1 MDRVARLSN
10 PQRRELFTE
19 TAARLGMTPA
29 VVEKDFW
36 VTWVLERLFAVPA
49 LSRLLMFK
57 GGTSLSKAYG
67 LIERFSED
75 IDLILDWRVLGGDDP
90 LAERSATQQN
100 KLNKEID
107 QQAQGYIAGPLLAQV
122 SAALADVCACGIG
135 TDDPHVIEV
144 RYPAAF
150 ADGYLRPEVRLE
162 IGPLAAWLPH
172 EDRAISCYADQA
184 FPQLF
189 GRVEFPVRVIRA
201 ERTFWEKATIL
212 HHEAHRPAGNPQPPR
227 YSRHYYDLARMAV
240 SPVKDAA
247 LADLGLL
254 ADVVAFKQRF
264 YPRNWARYD
273 LAVPGSL
280 RLVPY
285 GPVLKTVADDYRAMA
300 NMIFGEIPPFETILA
315 ALQDLENEINGRRD
329 AEHRPA

>member
-1 MDRVARLSN
+1 MDRVARLSAA
-10 PQRRELFTE
+10 QRRELFTE

-36 VTWVLERLFAVPA
+36 VTWVLDRLFAMPA
-49 LSRLLMFK
+49 LARLLMFK

-100 KLNKEID
+100 KLNDEINRL
-107 QQAQGYIAGPLLAQV
+107 AQSYIAGDLMELV
-122 SAALADVCACGIG
+122 KTALGDVCQCGIG
-135 TDDPHVIEV
+135 EDDPHVIDV

-150 ADGYLRPEVRLE
+150 SDDYLRPEVRLE
-162 IGPLAAWLPH
+162 VGPLAAWLPH
-172 EDRAISCYADQA
+172 EDRAISCYAAQA
-184 FPQLF
+184 FPKLF
-189 GRVEFPVRVIRA
+189 GQVEFPVRVIRA

-227 YSRHYYDLARMAV
+227 YSRHYYDLARMAR
-240 SPVKDAA
+240 SPVKAAA
-247 LADLGLL
+247 LSDLDLL

-280 RLVPY
+280 RLVPD
-285 GPVLKTVADDYRAMA
+285 GPVLKAVTKDYRAMA
-300 NMIFGEIPPFETILA
+300 NMIFGAIPPFEAILA
-315 ALQDLENEINGRRD
+315 ELQNLENEINGSQH